1 MDSRLYLTCLWP
13 GLPQL
18 WWRGRLSALPSA
30 IAFAIAL
37 NLLLVARFIYPE
49 WLTYSFVRVLSWLG
63 LVSWCVCTFKN
74 IRELPTILHPRKV
87 SKAPDRFPEAR
98 IAYLRTDWVRAEA
111 LLQECLAI
119 EERDPPALLMLAA
132 VYRQTS
138 RFESCRVCIEK
149 LRMTEVADRWWL
161 EVDAEERR
169 LQRDLAYHQAS
180 NRVSRPTSNQNTLGA
195 DIRPTSAAA

>member
-1 MDSRLYLTCLWP
+1 MDQRLYLTCLWP

-30 IAFAIAL
+30 IAFALAL
-37 NLLLVARFIYPE
+37 NLLLVAQFIYPE
-49 WLTYSFVRVLSWLG
+49 WLTYAFVRVLGWLG
-63 LVSWCVCTFKN
+63 MITWCVCTFKN
-74 IRELPTILHPRKV
+74 IRELPTLLHPRKV
-87 SKAPDRFPEAR
+87 STVPDRFNDAR
-98 IAYLRTDWVRAEA
+98 LAYLRTDWVRAEA
-111 LLQECLAI
+111 LLQECLAV

-149 LRMTEVADRWWL
+149 LRTTEVADRWWL

-169 LQRDLAYHQAS
+169 LQRDLAFHQAS
-180 NRVSRPTSNQNTLGA
+180 GRVSRPVGMQNHALSTA
-195 DIRPTSAAA
+195 NSVSAAA